1 MAFDAYFLTAV
12 LKKLRSEATGARV
25 EKIHQPA
32 RDSVIILLRT
42 EKGRQKL
49 LLAANPAAPRLHLTT
64 ASPENPAE
72 PPMFCMLLRKHLSG
86 ARLST
91 PRPRAW
97 RPSSAR
103 CTCWAD
109 RSGST
114 SFLSP

>member
-12 LKKLRSEATGARV
+12 LNELRAEAAGARV

-32 RDSVIILLRT
+32 RDSVILLLRT

-86 ARLST
+86 ARLI
-91 PRPRAW
+91 RQ
-97 RPSSAR
+97 
-103 CTCWAD
+103 
-109 RSGST
+109 
-114 SFLSP
+114 SPKLPEKKLLRM